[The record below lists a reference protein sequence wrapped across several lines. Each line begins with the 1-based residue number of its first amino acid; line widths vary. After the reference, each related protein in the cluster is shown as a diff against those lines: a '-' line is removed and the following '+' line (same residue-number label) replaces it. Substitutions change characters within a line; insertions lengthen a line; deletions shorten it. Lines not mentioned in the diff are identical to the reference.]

1 MNGEETFVAG
11 TVNAFKANLERA
23 DKLFAGLTAE
33 GLLKEVAPGRNR
45 LIYLWGHLTATHD
58 RMIELLGLGE
68 RLHPE
73 FDALFLGAADKTL
86 ELPSAEEMKKAWD
99 AANGRLLKGLATLSV
114 SDWLKK
120 HGAVSDEDFAK
131 EPLRNRFSILLSRA
145 NHLSYHLGQ
154 AVLGNK

>member
-1 MNGEETFVAG
+1 MNGDETFVAIA
-11 TVNAFKANLERA
+11 VNAFKLNLERA
-23 DKLFAGLTAE
+23 DKLFAGLPAE

-68 RLHPE
+68 RLHAE

-86 ELPSAEEMKKAWD
+86 ELPAAEEMKKTWD
-99 AANGRLLKGLATLSV
+99 AVNGRLLQGLATLSA

-154 AVLGNK
+154 AVLGTK

>member
-1 MNGEETFVAG
+1 MNGGETFAVIA
-11 TVNAFKANLERA
+11 VNAFKANLERA

-58 RMIELLGLGE
+58 RMIELLGLGA

-73 FDALFLGAADKTL
+73 FDAMFLGAADKTL

-99 AANGRLLKGLATLSV
+99 AVNGRLLKGLATLSV

-154 AVLGNK
+154 AVLGTK